1 MKVNFF
7 EKELTRVRERFN
19 QTFGKQTVCNL
30 QTRAQVIIAII
41 HMGMLNNKI
50 MKAKDKSKVR
60 DDIRMFIR
68 IKNTLTIIFNNA
80 EKFWEERRR
89 YEKKNRTGKRANAS
103 CNDGRQGR
111 NMPEVQK
118 YFHTYLAQT
127 RR

>member
-19 QTFGKQTVCNL
+19 QTFGKQTVCDL

-50 MKAKDKSKVR
+50 MKAKDKSMVR

-68 IKNTLTIIFNNA
+68 IKNALSIIFNNA
-80 EKFWEERRR
+80 EKFWEERRS
-89 YEKKNRTGKRANAS
+89 YDKGNQTNRRPIKRS
-103 CNDGRQGR
+103 HVG
-111 NMPEVQK
+111 
-118 YFHTYLAQT
+118 
-127 RR
+127 